1 MLLISAVRYIG
12 YLAEIESMFVFH
24 FTRRSMIKAELGYDV
39 GLILEYEIRGE
50 TAAPI
55 DFAVF

>member
-1 MLLISAVRYIG
+1 MLLITAVRYIG

-24 FTRRSMIKAELGYDV
+24 FTRSSMIKAEWGYDV
-39 GLILEYEIRGE
+39 GRILEYEIRGE

-55 DFAVF
+55 DCAVF